1 MNRNDEIT
9 RASLSAEKFI
19 RDTGLIEGDEA
30 MTSRAARSSVTITVT
45 DEMVERGTKAIY
57 LRMNAHPGAE
67 SAYAALTEPIRDGYR
82 SYARTVLDAAMT
94 AEDETK

>member
-82 SYARTVLDAAMT
+82 SYARTVLDAACT
-94 AEDETK
+94 TEDETE